1 MQGEDCRIG
10 ETFPGN
16 TGMSDILLLCCGEVR
31 RKVETGEW
39 EPQKDDMIRVQSV
52 EFEQMIRK
60 VKEVYGHGFIKGYR
74 EMPEGEFVRE
84 VVREMERWT
93 LIRKDVREQTVT
105 ICPSA
110 GKLTGRYP
118 EDFMS
123 GKKST
128 ENKGETGK

>member
-16 TGMSDILLLCCGEVR
+16 TGMSDILLLCCSEIR

-39 EPQKDDMIRVQSV
+39 EPQKDDMIRVQIV
-52 EFEQMIRK
+52 EFEQMIRQ
-60 VKEVYGHGFIKGYR
+60 VKETYGHGFIKGYR

-84 VVREMERWT
+84 VESEMERWT
-93 LIRKDVREQTVT
+93 LIRRNVREQTVV
-105 ICPSA
+105 IRPSA

-123 GKKST
+123 GKKIAD
-128 ENKGETGK
+128 KGEAEQ